1 MNYNSKKGWY
11 NINGKEMYFRSLWE
25 VNYALYLDFLVQNK
39 SIKSW
44 TFEKKTFWFE
54 KIQRGVR
61 SYKPDFEIIENNDEV
76 IYHEVKGYMDSKSKT
91 KINRMRIYHPEIKLI
106 VVDRIAYSSIIN
118 KLKGVVNFH

>member
-1 MNYNSKKGWY
+1 MQYNSKKGWY

-61 SYKPDFEIIENNDEV
+61 SYKPDFEIIENNEEI

-91 KINRMRIYHPEIKLI
+91 KINRMRIYHPEVRLI
-106 VVDRIAYSSIIN
+106 VIDKVAYNSIIS
-118 KLKGVVNFH
+118 KLKGVVKFM